1 MLLYCAWTY
10 FSPRCQYATG
20 FTYFIS
26 ANVTIFLLLFL
37 NFYTKSYKK
46 GKDPEGEINEE
57 YQKSRNGVKNNVF
70 ATNGIQECEKK
81 ENGKCKGECKGTTG
95 VEEVPY
101 EVNHSCGDY
110 IKNGKVFLSRR
121 TANAAFG
128 AKVDFDSIIKK

>member
-10 FSPRCQYATG
+10 SSPRCQYATG

-46 GKDPEGEINEE
+46 GKDQDSEIKEE
-57 YQKSRNGVKNNVF
+57 YQKSRNYVKNNVF
-70 ATNGIQECEKK
+70 TANGKPECEKK
-81 ENGKCKGECKGTTG
+81 ENGKCKGDCKD
-95 VEEVPY
+95 VDEVPY
-101 EVNHSCGDY
+101 EVNHACGDY

-121 TANAAFG
+121 TANATFG